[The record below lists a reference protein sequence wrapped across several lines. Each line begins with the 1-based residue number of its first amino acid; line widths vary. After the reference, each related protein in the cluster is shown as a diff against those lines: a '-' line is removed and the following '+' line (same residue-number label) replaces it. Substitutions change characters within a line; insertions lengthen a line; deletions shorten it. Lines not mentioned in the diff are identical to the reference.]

1 MSLVFN
7 DSKFSL
13 PPQSPY
19 SYLQPHTIALVITMH
34 TDGAR
39 IIKHSPRTKRLTQ
52 TERDLTFFLKLSTPY
67 IAALKRIQK
76 MMGRIE
82 RKKTTNYGNVKY
94 FTVKGMGKT
103 MATVVLLAQEFNDRR
118 IDVLTGSEEVVDE
131 VVRDAEEDDENEYTK
146 RMVSYI
152 ELRIWF

>member
-1 MSLVFN
+1 
-7 DSKFSL
+7 
-13 PPQSPY
+13 
-19 SYLQPHTIALVITMH
+19 
-34 TDGAR
+34 
-39 IIKHSPRTKRLTQ
+39 
-52 TERDLTFFLKLSTPY
+52 
-67 IAALKRIQK
+67 